1 MATNFR
7 GKTVLITGASSGIG
21 RALAVALAAQGA
33 RLGVTAR
40 RAELLESLAAEVRA
54 TGGTIET
61 ATLDVSDRAATVSGL
76 RGLVARLGPPDV
88 LIANAGVSEPTG
100 IDPQNVEGVV
110 RMAHVNY
117 LGVVYAFE
125 AVLAGMLE
133 RKSGHLVAVSS
144 MAAYKGLPG
153 AAGYCASKAA
163 VSSYCEAIRIDLWPR
178 GVAVTCVYPGF
189 VETPMT
195 AKNTH
200 PMPLLMTAEAGA
212 AEILRRL
219 PGRPGVLNFP
229 RRMRFLMALT
239 RLAPDRFI
247 RKRIRVKVIDPAG

>member
-1 MATNFR
+1 MATTFR

-33 RLGVTAR
+33 RVGITAR
-40 RAELLESLAAEVRA
+40 RAELLQSLADGIRA
-54 TGGTIET
+54 AGGTVEA
-61 ATLDVSDRAATVSGL
+61 ATLDVADRDATLAGL
-76 RGLVARLGPPDV
+76 RALAERLGPPDV

-100 IDPQNVEGVV
+100 VDPLNVPEVV
-110 RMAHVNY
+110 RMANVNY
-117 LGVVYAFE
+117 LGVVHAFE
-125 AVLAGMLE
+125 AVLPGMLD
-133 RKSGHLVAVSS
+133 RGAGHLVAVAS

-229 RRMRFLMALT
+229 RRMRWLMALA
-239 RLAPDRFI
+239 RIAPDRFI
-247 RKRIRVKVIDPAG
+247 RKRVRVKVIDPKA